1 MRSGLRNGA
10 ASSLAVAVFVALL
23 ATAPFV
29 LSTYWVDVLDSVGLY
44 ALLAL
49 GLNLILGEAGLYDM
63 GHAAFFAVG
72 AYTNAVLSTRLA
84 VPVLLT
90 LPAAA
95 CAAGLFAALVAL
107 PVLRLRG
114 DYLLIVTV
122 GVGEIVRI
130 ALVNDVAGLT
140 GGSNGIFGIPRPVLL
155 GAKLKTPE
163 QFFFLIWGAVAVTVL
178 VFRRLSVS
186 RFGRALRAIR
196 EDEVAAE
203 GSGIDT
209 ARAKLIVFVLG
220 SAWAGMAGTLFAAKM
235 TVVSPESFGFWESV
249 LVFAMVLLG
258 GAGSIPGVLFGAF
271 LVAGL
276 PELFRGLAS
285 ARMLV
290 FGLALMVM
298 MVVRPHG
305 LWPRRR
311 GGGP

>member
-1 MRSGLRNGA
+1 MTA
-10 ASSLAVAVFVALL
+10 
-23 ATAPFV
+23 APFV
-29 LSTYWVDVLDSVGLY
+29 LSTYWVDVLDSVGIY

-49 GLNLILGEAGLYDM
+49 SLNLILGEAGLYDM

-72 AYTNAVLSTRLA
+72 AYTTAILTTRLG
-84 VPVLLT
+84 VPLLLT

-95 CAAGLFAALVAL
+95 LAAGLFAALVAL

-130 ALVNDVAGLT
+130 ALVNDVGSLT
-140 GGSNGIFGIPRPVLL
+140 GGANGIFGIPRPFLFGL
-155 GAKLKTPE
+155 KLRTPE
-163 QFFFLIWGAVAVTVL
+163 QLFPLIWGAVALTIL
-178 VFRRLSVS
+178 VFHRLSAS
-186 RFGRALRAIR
+186 RFGRQLRAVR

-203 GSGIDT
+203 GSGVNT
-209 ARAKLIVFVLG
+209 ARARLTVFVLG

-249 LVFAMVLLG
+249 LVFTMVLLG
-258 GAGSIPGVLFGAF
+258 GAGSIPGVLLGAF

-298 MVVRPHG
+298 MVVRPGG
-305 LWPRRR
+305 LWPRRAR
-311 GGGP
+311 GAS